1 MIDIYFGLVVGGIF
15 FAIIVLVIIFDS
27 IDLRRRK

>member
-1 MIDIYFGLVVGGIF
+1 MIDIYFGLVTGGIF
-15 FAIIVLVIIFDS
+15 FTIIVLVIIFDR

>member
-1 MIDIYFGLVVGGIF
+1 MIDIYFGLVIGGIF
-15 FAIIVLVIIFDS
+15 FTIIVLVIIFDR

>member
-1 MIDIYFGLVVGGIF
+1 MIDIYFGLAIGGIF
-15 FAIIVLVIIFDS
+15 FTIIVLVIIFDR

>member
-1 MIDIYFGLVVGGIF
+1 MIDIHFGLVVGGIF
-15 FAIIVLVIIFDS
+15 FTIIVLVIIFDR

>member
-1 MIDIYFGLVVGGIF
+1 MIDIYFGLIVGGVF
-15 FAIIVLVIIFDS
+15 FTIIVLVIIFDR